1 MGKYR
6 FTVYIISHGAIKIFK
21 FVNKICKQIL
31 RYLMVFKEIKLNKI
45 HTKMSNNQN
54 QMENYIKCN
63 KNNILQYILNLI
75 ISIRRLINLTPH
87 NGLIKYYAPE
97 IFLKNI
103 NPKTI

>member
-6 FTVYIISHGAIKIFK
+6 FTVYIISHGAINIFK

-75 ISIRRLINLTPH
+75 ISIRRLINLTP
-87 NGLIKYYAPE
+87 P
-97 IFLKNI
+97 
-103 NPKTI
+103 

>member
-1 MGKYR
+1 MGNYR

-31 RYLMVFKEIKLNKI
+31 RYLMVLKEIKLNKI

-63 KNNILQYILNLI
+63 INNILQYILNLI
-75 ISIRRLINLTPH
+75 INIWRLINLTP
-87 NGLIKYYAPE
+87 P
-97 IFLKNI
+97 
-103 NPKTI
+103 

>member
-1 MGKYR
+1 MGNYR

-21 FVNKICKQIL
+21 FVNKIFKQIL
-31 RYLMVFKEIKLNKI
+31 HYLIVLKEIKLNKI

-75 ISIRRLINLTPH
+75 ISIWRLINLTP
-87 NGLIKYYAPE
+87 P
-97 IFLKNI
+97 
-103 NPKTI
+103 